1 MQGTNAVR
9 IEYAPNGGQFKT
21 IDFLT
26 NMPGSIQISPAQ
38 ANQPESG
45 QLRAFFIKKNEE
57 FGNYSPNYPVV
68 LA

>member
-1 MQGTNAVR
+1 
-9 IEYAPNGGQFKT
+9 
-21 IDFLT
+21 
-26 NMPGSIQISPAQ
+26 MPGSIQISPAQ

-45 QLRAFFIKKNEE
+45 QFRAIFIKKNEE